1 MDVDVTGNS
10 WVGGLVGHGKGPIE
24 GSQVSGSVTGQD
36 RTGGLVGFNERA
48 EIQNS
53 HANVTVTST
62 GMGGRTGGLVGS
74 NWDPT
79 SFNGSQAPVNTI
91 SNCTAQGVVSGDYD
105 FIGGLVGW
113 NNGRIE
119 DSAALNPSVTG
130 RNSVGGLV
138 GQNNDNNAD
147 GSNEINRSYATTNVT
162 GTKNYIGGLVGWNN
176 GNIRDA
182 YASGDV
188 TGTTSV
194 GGLVGANQDGGSI
207 SDSRAD
213 SDVNDPSGDDAKSNH
228 GGLVGHNFGSI
239 TQSVATGDILG
250 TGQTNGGLV
259 GRNEGAISHSA
270 ATGTVD
276 AYSYAGG
283 LVGFHRVGFSIVASH
298 ASGDATAIIT
308 TAGDSGTRA
317 GGLAGGADGAII
329 ASSASGNVVGRGVV
343 GGLVGQ
349 SANQIKASYASG
361 NVIGTGDQVGGL
373 VGAAVNGNTY
383 VTTPG
388 AAATNSYAVGRVSR
402 GAGQSNVGGFAGEV
416 LSSSTPSLS
425 ASVTDGYWNT
435 TTSTLSV
442 GIGSDDEDNSGVID
456 GMETTTPGLSGQTTS
471 ELQAPTDYT
480 GIYANWNETI
490 TDVTMG
496 NDGPWDFGGATDY
509 PELRNKTNPPAFAS
523 GTISRTVN
531 EDLLS
536 GALVGSPLTAS
547 DSDGDTLTY
556 KLVGAD
562 AKHFSINS
570 STGQLQTDTEV
581 DYENPVDADRDN
593 TYEFVVQAS
602 DGTLADFRQVMVRVI
617 DRTENLLPPVISG
630 NASVMYL
637 ENATGTVGSYSAS
650 DPERATTT
658 WEELAGP
665 DAAAFSFSERGAL
678 SFNNPPDYEIPNDA
692 SPRDGVY
699 NVTLSASDGRMIGS
713 LDVVITIV
721 DVDEPPL
728 ISGSDSVSWDENRTG
743 TVATYTA
750 RDPEGGT
757 TPIAWTL
764 SGTDAGDFLISD
776 TPGNPGLLTFM
787 MTPDHENPTDSNRD
801 NVYQLVVRA
810 SDGSQT
816 GTLDVTVT
824 VMPINEPPVISGDAT
839 PSLEEE
845 GSLFVGTYQ
854 AEDPERAPIAWLPL
868 LGVDDDKFEFNS
880 SNGRLEFKIAPNYE
894 DFGNVGGDNMYDVTL
909 SASAGGDT
917 ATFDIAVSV
926 TNKEEAGSLS
936 FSSPQPQADIDYT
949 ATLSDPDG
957 ESSTSW
963 TWERS
968 TSSSGPWAVVTGA
981 ISSSTTS
988 TYRPDA
994 DDVGN
999 YLRVSASYTDGHGPD
1014 KSLVLRS
1021 PNSVR
1026 AARTT
1031 NTPPVFDTPT
1041 TTREVAENARANA
1054 TVGAAVIAT
1063 DPDAGDV
1070 LTYTLSGSSHF
1081 TIDLL
1086 SGQIRVASGAMLDH
1100 ELDQSH
1106 DVTITASD
1114 PMNDNGFI
1122 DVTIEIT
1129 DVNEPPVAVDDLA
1142 MTDEDI
1148 PTRPIDVLSN
1158 DTDPEDLTR
1167 TTLIVEITRNPT
1179 SGKVDVTATEE
1190 VIYTPKADFSGD
1202 DSFQY
1207 RIYDGELRSAAARV
1221 VIDVR
1226 PVNDAPAFPDSPI
1239 KREVVRFSPEGT
1251 KVGKPI
1257 NATDIDHDAADLNYF
1272 LFGPAEFEIEQDSG
1286 QILVTA
1292 GASLDP
1298 TVTDTYMVTV
1308 RVEDADGASDSVEV
1322 TIKVVEQITRVVTT
1336 GGGGGGGGGGPPPV
1350 PVPSDADF
1358 DWNVTRDIDEL
1369 DRDNDLPT
1377 DIWSD
1382 GKTLWVVE
1390 NSASGADRV
1399 FAYDLQTGERQ
1410 PDAEFEFESRNRF
1423 SHGIWSDGETI
1434 WIADSGQDKLFA
1446 YNLASGERLEERDIE
1461 LTERNRDPRGIWS
1474 DGETLYVLDSVKD
1487 ALFVYDFETGELVA
1501 EHPLDKL
1508 NKSPRGIWSDGVT
1521 IWVSDDG
1528 AKRLFAYRIED
1539 GALVRYEDEEFTF
1552 RSLLKA
1558 GNGDARGIWSDGD
1571 VIFVADEQDDKVYSY
1586 NIPDAIDARLAS
1598 LSLSDIDIGEFSSNG
1613 LEYAAIVGSDTSVTT
1628 VDAEATQEGANVV
1641 IEPSDADGDPE
1652 NGHQV
1657 SLDAETTITITV
1669 TSEEGTRTTNYG
1681 VQVSKPPC
1689 LEGLSEERLSEVS
1702 FVGGSVS
1709 ELEACARSANVNVL
1723 YHHRNGVW
1731 TALFLFP
1738 ELPEFLSRPFRARFQ
1753 EDLPPGE
1760 LLIANRQSVPITA
1773 PGTPSSK

>member
-1 MDVDVTGNS
+1 MERAQVSRLRIPKLVRWGAVVAAIGIVLLAAHSLNTPATAQTGIDYDTDNDGLIEVANLNQLNAIRWNLTGDGSPEINLITYAAAYPDAMLSPLMGCPSGCIGYELSDDLDFDGSEWASGPGWTPIGSGSSSFDATFDGGGFEIENLFINLPTTSGVGLFGLTDTGSAIRNVTLVDVDVTGNS

-48 EIQNS
+48 VIQNS

-91 SNCTAQGVVSGDYD
+91 SNCTAQGVVSADYD

-113 NNGRIE
+113 NNGKIE

-425 ASVTDGYWNT
+425 ASVTDSYWNT

-536 GALVGSPLTAS
+536 GALVGSPLTAN

-562 AKHFSINS
+562 AKHFSINA

-602 DGTLADFRQVMVRVI
+602 DGTLVAFGQVMVRVI
-617 DRTENLLPPVISG
+617 DQTENLLPPVISG

-678 SFNNPPDYEIPNDA
+678 SFNNPPDYEMPNDA

-743 TVATYTA
+743 IVATYTA

-776 TPGNPGLLTFM
+776 TPDIPGLLTFM

-801 NVYQLVVRA
+801 NVYQLAVRA

-839 PSLEEE
+839 PSIEEE
-845 GSLFVGTYQ
+845 SSLFVGTYQ

-968 TSSSGPWAVVTGA
+968 TSSSGPWAVVMGPISGGA
-981 ISSSTTS
+981 TS

-1070 LTYTLSGSSHF
+1070 LTYTLSGSSPF

-1100 ELDQSH
+1100 ESGSSH
-1106 DVTITASD
+1106 AVTVTASD
-1114 PMNDNGFI
+1114 PLTASATIG
-1122 DVTIEIT
+1122 VTINVI
-1129 DVNEPPVAVDDLA
+1129 DVNEPPVA
-1142 MTDEDI
+1142 TDNIVTTNEDMSV
-1148 PTRPIDVLSN
+1148 TLDVLLLNIFSDPENDVLTVRLRGRPLNGTATVDPDTNLITYTPKSN
-1158 DTDPEDLTR
+1158 YNGADKFTYILTDPGRLTD
-1167 TTLIVEITRNPT
+1167 TGQITVEISPINDPPLF
-1179 SGKVDVTATEE
+1179 SGGPLNRRVVRSAQFGDNVGSPVTATD
-1190 VIYTPKADFSGD
+1190 VDGDTLTYTLSGID
-1202 DSFQY
+1202 ASSFQINETQGRLPWALGWSSTRKT
-1207 RIYDGELRSAAARV
+1207 RIR
-1221 VIDVR
+1221 
-1226 PVNDAPAFPDSPI
+1226 
-1239 KREVVRFSPEGT
+1239 
-1251 KVGKPI
+1251 
-1257 NATDIDHDAADLNYF
+1257 
-1272 LFGPAEFEIEQDSG
+1272 
-1286 QILVTA
+1286 
-1292 GASLDP
+1292 
-1298 TVTDTYMVTV
+1298 
-1308 RVEDADGASDSVEV
+1308 
-1322 TIKVVEQITRVVTT
+1322 TR
-1336 GGGGGGGGGGPPPV
+1336 
-1350 PVPSDADF
+1350 
-1358 DWNVTRDIDEL
+1358 
-1369 DRDNDLPT
+1369 
-1377 DIWSD
+1377 
-1382 GKTLWVVE
+1382 
-1390 NSASGADRV
+1390 
-1399 FAYDLQTGERQ
+1399 
-1410 PDAEFEFESRNRF
+1410 
-1423 SHGIWSDGETI
+1423 
-1434 WIADSGQDKLFA
+1434 
-1446 YNLASGERLEERDIE
+1446 
-1461 LTERNRDPRGIWS
+1461 
-1474 DGETLYVLDSVKD
+1474 
-1487 ALFVYDFETGELVA
+1487 
-1501 EHPLDKL
+1501 
-1508 NKSPRGIWSDGVT
+1508 
-1521 IWVSDDG
+1521 
-1528 AKRLFAYRIED
+1528 
-1539 GALVRYEDEEFTF
+1539 
-1552 RSLLKA
+1552 
-1558 GNGDARGIWSDGD
+1558 
-1571 VIFVADEQDDKVYSY
+1571 
-1586 NIPDAIDARLAS
+1586 
-1598 LSLSDIDIGEFSSNG
+1598 
-1613 LEYAAIVGSDTSVTT
+1613 
-1628 VDAEATQEGANVV
+1628 
-1641 IEPSDADGDPE
+1641 
-1652 NGHQV
+1652 
-1657 SLDAETTITITV
+1657 
-1669 TSEEGTRTTNYG
+1669 
-1681 VQVSKPPC
+1681 
-1689 LEGLSEERLSEVS
+1689 
-1702 FVGGSVS
+1702 
-1709 ELEACARSANVNVL
+1709 
-1723 YHHRNGVW
+1723 
-1731 TALFLFP
+1731 
-1738 ELPEFLSRPFRARFQ
+1738 
-1753 EDLPPGE
+1753 
-1760 LLIANRQSVPITA
+1760 
-1773 PGTPSSK
+1773 